1 MEKIAGGRI
10 AYVRLFSVIAFL
22 ILIIA
27 CINFMNLATA
37 KTTARIREA
46 GIRKLVGAR
55 RGSLIIRY
63 ITEST
68 FIALLSLLDV
78 GYNYSNSITAAVQ
91 AYHAKRASSFF

>member
-1 MEKIAGGRI
+1 MGRAHVPAKIFRTLFIYQYENGKVAGGRI
-10 AYVRLFSVIAFL
+10 AYVSALLCYCYF

-55 RGSLIIRY
+55 REISDHTLY
-63 ITEST
+63 
-68 FIALLSLLDV
+68 
-78 GYNYSNSITAAVQ
+78 Y
-91 AYHAKRASSFF
+91 